1 MKKTLIYKSAKYEI
15 WKVENSELHFVQ
27 YILTLSNRF
36 DCWLLRESVY
46 EDGDV
51 KRYWKNAGY
60 YFDFEKMT
68 WTRE

>member
-15 WKVENSELHFVQ
+15 WKIENSELHFVQ
-27 YILTLSNRF
+27 YILTLSHRF

-46 EDGDV
+46 NDGDI
-51 KRYWKNAGY
+51 KRYWKNSGY